1 MLKLK
6 YKTTLLIIFCLLV
19 LSLQVI
25 SAQSLPL
32 QDTIIMVDPGHGGRD
47 SGTYYGEIYEK
58 DINLEISK
66 TLAQKLSKQGAIVY
80 MTRKRDIDLSSIY
93 DSAKKRGDLYRRLL
107 MIKEKKSD
115 LYISIHINWYDD
127 TTLKGAEVLYN
138 EINENN
144 KKLARSIMTEFK
156 KDLKS
161 TRTIK
166 TTDLY
171 MYRNTTTPGV
181 LVECGYL
188 SNPTER
194 TLLQDKEYQKKLA
207 LSITNG
213 IINYLKKTKQIKYV
227 L

>member
-1 MLKLK
+1 MLKVK

-66 TLAQKLSKQGAIVY
+66 TLAQELSKQGAIVY

-144 KKLARSIMTEFK
+144 KKLARSIMKEFK
-156 KDLKS
+156 NDLKS

-194 TLLQDKEYQKKLA
+194 TLLQDEKYQKELA
-207 LSITNG
+207 SSITNG